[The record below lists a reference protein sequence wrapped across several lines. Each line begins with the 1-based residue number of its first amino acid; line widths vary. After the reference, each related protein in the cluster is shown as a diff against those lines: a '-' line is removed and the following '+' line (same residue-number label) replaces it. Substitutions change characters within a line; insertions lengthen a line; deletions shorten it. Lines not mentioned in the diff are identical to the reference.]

1 MYATVLDQYRLCS
14 VSERGLV
21 LAAARPGGSS
31 SMMEG
36 EDGEQFIC
44 AQCGAAANQR
54 CTGRDTKNI
63 LRAAAQC
70 WLLACRLSRHL
81 LLFSR
86 VSEVSLENSQV
97 AMLRIQGEAAPSALC
112 VVQSRK

>member
-1 MYATVLDQYRLCS
+1 
-14 VSERGLV
+14 
-21 LAAARPGGSS
+21 
-31 SMMEG
+31 MMEG

-54 CTGRDTKNI
+54 CTGRRI
-63 LRAAAQC
+63 VLLPAAAQC
-70 WLLACRLSRHL
+70 WPLACRLSRHL

-112 VVQSRK
+112 VVQSRKRRSGEGLYKGFLLFEGA

>member
-1 MYATVLDQYRLCS
+1 
-14 VSERGLV
+14 
-21 LAAARPGGSS
+21 
-31 SMMEG
+31 MMEG

-54 CTGRDTKNI
+54 CTGRDTENI

-112 VVQSRK
+112 VVQSRKRRSGEGLYKGFLLFEGDY